1 MIDQYGIEREL
12 TPIEREE
19 LSRDFIRTAKQM
31 IINIAFNDERFNQN
45 KADEWLDKKDS
56 Y

>member
-12 TPIEREE
+12 TPIERKE
-19 LSRDFIRTAKQM
+19 LARAFIRTGKQM
-31 IINIAFNDERFNQN
+31 IIDIAMNDEGFDQD
-45 KADEWLDKKDS
+45 KASEWLAKKDS